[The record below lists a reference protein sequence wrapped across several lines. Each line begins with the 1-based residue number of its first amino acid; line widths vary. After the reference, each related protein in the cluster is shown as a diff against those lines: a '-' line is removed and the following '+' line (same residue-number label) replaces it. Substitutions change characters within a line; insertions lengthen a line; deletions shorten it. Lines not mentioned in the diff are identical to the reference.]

1 MSVISESELLACA
14 RAAAEAAGRHAVVNR
29 HRRREIT
36 RVVRN
41 DVKLVLDV
49 ECQRVA
55 ESVIHG
61 AFPEHSILGEEGER
75 PRAEAAYE
83 WVVDPIDGTLNFSHG
98 LPVWCCS
105 VAVRRGAE
113 VVAGAVYAP
122 DLGDLYTA
130 TLSGA
135 ALRNGE
141 PIHVSDIADLS
152 EAIMAT
158 GLAAKTGDRVTSH
171 GVFRALTQH
180 LQRVRIMGAAA
191 VDICHVAAGRLEG
204 YVETSIY
211 QWDVAAAGL
220 IARRAGGRTEVLE
233 ELGGPR
239 MRFLATNG
247 HIHDAVR
254 AIIMEQLARRRTAG
268 TCAASPA
275 AEETP

>member
-1 MSVISESELLACA
+1 MTAIGESELLACA
-14 RAAAEAAGRHAVVNR
+14 RAAVEAAGRHAVANR

-41 DVKLVLDV
+41 DVKLALDV

-61 AFPEHSILGEEGER
+61 AFPDHAILGEEGER

-83 WVVDPIDGTLNFSHG
+83 WIVDPIDGTLNFSHG

-105 VAVRRGAE
+105 VAVRRGSE

-130 TLSGA
+130 TLNGP

-152 EAIMAT
+152 EAVMAT
-158 GLAAKTGDRVTSH
+158 GLAAKTGDRVTSY
-171 GVFRALTQH
+171 GVFRALTLK

-204 YVETSIY
+204 YIETSIF

-220 IARRAGGRTEVLE
+220 IVRRAGGRTEVLE

-254 AIIMEQLARRRTAG
+254 AIILEQLARRRSAG
-268 TCAASPA
+268 ARAASPE
-275 AEETP
+275 AEGTP